1 MTLSMSLA
9 LRQTPVCAMESVQRN
24 AATANHKQPQTRSD
38 TWQATWTHTRVTT
51 AEQHPTQTGSKQEGL
66 TMNENQFETILVCH
80 KDGSPMTPLL
90 IRSQENSS
98 CKSAGLSESLFAQS
112 KEGTSLTQ
120 STSHILPLFLFLSV
134 SRVECMPA
142 DMFSLVARSSYAVA
156 CSRNR
161 TTLYVCLLFVCI
173 SLCLLDSL
181 CTSPAQ

>member
-1 MTLSMSLA
+1 MLLA
-9 LRQTPVCAMESVQRN
+9 LSKTKVCATESGQRY
-24 AATANHKQPQTRSD
+24 AATANHTNHRCDLTRGKQHGRI
-38 TWQATWTHTRVTT
+38 HEV
-51 AEQHPTQTGSKQEGL
+51 EQQNSIQREQGSRQEGL
-66 TMNENQFETILVCH
+66 MMNENQFETILVCH